1 MKHNFPLPIGGQQR
15 SEAASSDFSTK
26 TDLPDTIPALEVLP
40 TPPVVGGSAD
50 VGVDTD
56 DSAKRDE
63 SSSRVLEDGPVQR
76 RRSQREEE
84 PTGTGAEAAAE
95 EPDGVESELE
105 AEDIRRGM

>member
-1 MKHNFPLPIGGQQR
+1 MT
-15 SEAASSDFSTK
+15 DF
-26 TDLPDTIPALEVLP
+26 LPDTIPALEVLP
-40 TPPVVGGSAD
+40 TPPVAQCSAD

-63 SSSRVLEDGPVQR
+63 SSSRVEDGPVPR

-105 AEDIRRGM
+105 AEDIRRVM